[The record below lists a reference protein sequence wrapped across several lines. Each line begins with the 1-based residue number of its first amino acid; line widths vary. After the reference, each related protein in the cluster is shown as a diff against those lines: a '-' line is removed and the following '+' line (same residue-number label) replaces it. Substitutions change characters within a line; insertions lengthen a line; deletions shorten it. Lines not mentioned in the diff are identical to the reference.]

1 VFSSS
6 SHPSIKSTKIQLQFL
21 SLHIFFIITFNICI
35 FMFLLLS
42 FFYFFYFF
50 SLFFI
55 FLFFSLISLIFVNVF
70 FIYIPC
76 LIIYSYTVTDLFIL
90 LSIFP
95 ILLLLLSCV
104 GLCVMM
110 KIV

>member
-1 VFSSS
+1 
-6 SHPSIKSTKIQLQFL
+6 LL
-21 SLHIFFIITFNICI
+21 
-35 FMFLLLS
+35 MF
-42 FFYFFYFF
+42 
-50 SLFFI
+50 
-55 FLFFSLISLIFVNVF
+55 F

-76 LIIYSYTVTDLFIL
+76 LIIYSYSVTDLFIL